1 MADFDFSSLA
11 PTDAEWKTGPDPKDN
26 PAVEWLRASHA
37 ARKAKQVPVPAAQA
51 RAVVAMLRQ
60 ASQIT
65 GLGVSV
71 RVVVG
76 TDEFAPDPEFWKQ
89 LEQHPTRKVAVKFFG
104 KDKKQYK
111 PREKKNV
118 PAAE

>member
-1 MADFDFSSLA
+1 MADFDFSALA
-11 PTDAEWKTGPDPKDN
+11 PADAEWKTGPDPKDN
-26 PAVEWLRASHA
+26 PAVEWLRASHTQ
-37 ARKAKQVPVPAAQA
+37 RKAKQVPVPAREA

-60 ASQIT
+60 AASIT

-76 TDEFAPDPEFWKQ
+76 NDEFSPDPEFWKE
-89 LEQHPTRKVAVKFFG
+89 LEKNGNRKVAVKFFG

-111 PREKKNV
+111 PRQPKTV
-118 PAAE
+118 AAE

>member
-1 MADFDFSSLA
+1 MADFDFSDLKPA
-11 PTDAEWKTGPDPKDN
+11 DAEWKTGPDPKDN

-37 ARKAKQVPVPAAQA
+37 QRKAKQVPVSAGQA

-76 TDEFAPDPEFWKQ
+76 NDEFSPDPEFWK
-89 LEQHPTRKVAVKFFG
+89 EIEKNKGRKVAVKFLG
-104 KDKKQYK
+104 KDKKVYK
-111 PREKKNV
+111 PRQPKAV
-118 PAAE
+118 PAE

>member
-1 MADFDFSSLA
+1 MAEFDFGSLKPA
-11 PTDAEWKTGPDPKDN
+11 DAEWKSGPDPKDN
-26 PAVEWLRASHA
+26 PATEWLRASYA
-37 ARKAKQVPVPAAQA
+37 EKKAKQVPVPASQA

-60 ASQIT
+60 ASQLT

-76 TDEFAPDPEFWKQ
+76 TDEFAPDPDFWKE
-89 LEQHPTRKVAVKFFG
+89 LEKAPTRKVHVKFVG

-111 PREKKNV
+111 PRQPKAV
-118 PAAE
+118 SAE